1 MLLPPRWKP
10 LVLAYG
16 TKNGFNV
23 MYLLLSKRIWG
34 FFPDAAV
41 GNQALVCPIHFFS
54 LSNLDFLWLESGRLL
69 ARKKVNIWV
78 RPKMPGELLGLGP
91 LSPHPALQ
99 LLPLWCVLLQCAT
112 LYSCRIPHFSACFR
126 DTTSESHLFKYWTTK
141 FWLKMYYWNKSDDD

>member
-34 FFPDAAV
+34 FFSWCCCWKPSS
-41 GNQALVCPIHFFS
+41 CMSHTFFS
-54 LSNLDFLWLESGRLL
+54 LSNLGFLLLESGRLL

-126 DTTSESHLFKYWTTK
+126 DTTSESHLFKYLTTK
-141 FWLKMYYWNKSDDD
+141 FWLKMYY

>member
-1 MLLPPRWKP
+1 MLL
-10 LVLAYG
+10 LE
-16 TKNGFNV
+16 TK
-23 MYLLLSKRIWG
+23 LLYVPYI
-34 FFPDAAV
+34 
-41 GNQALVCPIHFFS
+41 FFS

-126 DTTSESHLFKYWTTK
+126 DTTSESHLFKYLTTK
-141 FWLKMYYWNKSDDD
+141 FWLKMYY